1 MEKISVI
8 IPVYN
13 GEKYLEQSV
22 RSVCQQSYS
31 NLEIL
36 IINDGS
42 SDQSGLKAE
51 QLKLEDSRIKVL
63 HKKINE
69 GLGAARNSA
78 LDLATG
84 DYILFL
90 DADDWIDPNHV
101 DDLYD
106 LLRRTDSDVAV
117 ANFSRYFEEE
127 NRFELHLTDADYY
140 EKVYSPQEWFQFQY
154 GQPHHLSMCFT
165 VPWGKLYKRSLF
177 HNILYYTGAFGEDD
191 RTTWKLYLMADKI
204 AYMHRSSLVYRVNAT
219 SMTQMANQSTI
230 FSAEPVFER
239 LAMLSLLGFDLSS
252 ETAAFKWRAQINR
265 DDKLATGDIIA
276 YKDLEFK
283 LSLMEKYKK

>member
-140 EKVYSPQEWFQFQY
+140 EKVYSPQE
-154 GQPHHLSMCFT
+154 GSSSSM
-165 VPWGKLYKRSLF
+165 VSLI
-177 HNILYYTGAFGEDD
+177 ILACVL
-191 RTTWKLYLMADKI
+191 LYLGVSFI
-204 AYMHRSSLVYRVNAT
+204 S
-219 SMTQMANQSTI
+219 
-230 FSAEPVFER
+230 
-239 LAMLSLLGFDLSS
+239 
-252 ETAAFKWRAQINR
+252 AAFFIISFIIRVH
-265 DDKLATGDIIA
+265 LARMIEQLGSFT
-276 YKDLEFK
+276 
-283 LSLMEKYKK
+283 